1 MGGTN
6 QLNMLRG
13 ADLSCSV
20 WGVASS
26 NSSTPTNNNARDD
39 RDAIFFFA
47 CGAEI
52 SLHPATLRPVRE
64 QREHTRWPPPAS
76 TPPQSVALHLD
87 TAFSV
92 QNIVEELHYQH
103 SAEAVRTVLNDM
115 SGRAEP
121 FVEQRDEG
129 GSDDY
134 YLKRG
139 GGGGA
144 EGGGDGAEE

>member
-1 MGGTN
+1 MTTDEDEEHDEE
-6 QLNMLRG
+6 
-13 ADLSCSV
+13 DLPAV
-20 WGVASS
+20 PDVKA
-26 NSSTPTNNNARDD
+26 AVMRLFEDD
-39 RDAIFFFA
+39 PEGYTKR
-47 CGAEI
+47 
-52 SLHPATLRPVRE
+52 
-64 QREHTRWPPPAS
+64 
-76 TPPQSVALHLD
+76 LD
-87 TAFSV
+87 IHQAPRFRV

>member
-1 MGGTN
+1 M
-6 QLNMLRG
+6 
-13 ADLSCSV
+13 
-20 WGVASS
+20 SS
-26 NSSTPTNNNARDD
+26 ES
-39 RDAIFFFA
+39 
-47 CGAEI
+47 
-52 SLHPATLRPVRE
+52 
-64 QREHTRWPPPAS
+64 TRWPPPAS

-103 SAEAVRTVLNDM
+103 SDMDKAVRTVLNDM

-134 YLKRG
+134 YLKRS

-144 EGGGDGAEE
+144 EGGGAEE

>member
-1 MGGTN
+1 MPISALPFAP
-6 QLNMLRG
+6 QLK
-13 ADLSCSV
+13 
-20 WGVASS
+20 
-26 NSSTPTNNNARDD
+26 
-39 RDAIFFFA
+39 
-47 CGAEI
+47 
-52 SLHPATLRPVRE
+52 
-64 QREHTRWPPPAS
+64 
-76 TPPQSVALHLD
+76 LHLD
-87 TAFSV
+87 KMTAFENGAEWHPCLSV
-92 QNIVEELHYQH
+92 PHLLTTLNHYPLNLKRSGTIIPVGAGPLVATPRQY

-144 EGGGDGAEE
+144 EGGGDGAE